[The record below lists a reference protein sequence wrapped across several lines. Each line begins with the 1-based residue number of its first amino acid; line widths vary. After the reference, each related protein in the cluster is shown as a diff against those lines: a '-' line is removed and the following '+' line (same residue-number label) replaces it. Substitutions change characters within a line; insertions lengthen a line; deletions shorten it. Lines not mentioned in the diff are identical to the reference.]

1 MAQIVSGRAYFSAVS
16 IHIVGA
22 GMAGL
27 AAACTLTEA
36 GRHVIIH
43 ESAKFA
49 GGRCRS
55 YLDRSLKARI
65 DNGNHLLLSGNTASL
80 VYLMRI
86 GAKNSLN
93 GPAEPVFPFVDV
105 TSGKHWT
112 LRLDN
117 GRIPWWIFS
126 RDRRIPGAK
135 LWDYLALAKLRRAGP
150 DDLVAPLLGKAGA
163 LYRNLLEPLAISALN
178 TMPDRAS
185 AAPLRAVVAETIER
199 GGYSSIPRFA
209 RIGLSE
215 SFIDPALEWLRARG
229 AEIRFGDRVTA
240 LDPWQQTV
248 LAVPPWVAAKLV
260 PGLTVPNE
268 FEAIWNVHFKAKL
281 DPGEAGFWGLIGG
294 TAEWVFA
301 KGEILSVTV
310 SAANR
315 FGKTDEAQMV
325 GTIWAD
331 LVRAFGLPAEIPP
344 HRVVVEKRATFAAT
358 PAQLARRPKT
368 MLENPHHVLAGDWT
382 DTGLPATIEGAIRS
396 GNSAA
401 LALLRQ
407 N

>member
-301 KGEILSVTV
+301 KGDIFSVTI

-315 FGKTDEAQMV
+315 YADVENDTLAATV
-325 GTIWAD
+325 WAELSRAFALPAAIPPYR
-331 LVRAFGLPAEIPP
+331 LVR
-344 HRVVVEKRATFAAT
+344 EKRATFAAT
-358 PAQLARRPKT
+358 PAQLARRPAT
-368 MLENPHHVLAGDWT
+368 RTETPNLMLAGDWT
-382 DTGLPATIEGAIRS
+382 ATGLPATIEGAIRS